1 MHILSQAQW
10 ELNPKEVCPPAP
22 NALGRPDPPRSIRH
36 APEDPAGA
44 PRCAEETLSGAT
56 PRFSGDF
63 RRAAPRV
70 PSIPGN
76 RPDGCTGDIP
86 KVPWKR
92 NPPPPRIRCPTLR
105 V

>member
-44 PRCAEETLSGAT
+44 PRCAEETLSL
-56 PRFSGDF
+56 RRHSSIF
-63 RRAAPRV
+63 RGWKV
-70 PSIPGN
+70 PEVLLSGN